1 MGYLPQFKHDLFLSY
16 RRVANELPD
25 HWIDKFRDGLERK
38 LRELVGDIEIYRDE
52 DRIHGGEG
60 YRDKIEA
67 ALDGAAIF
75 LAIISRTYL
84 DSDECVSELDRFLGR
99 LKKPGADRE
108 LRIVPIFKQ
117 PTKPGQVL
125 PQELSKVHHHDFFQ
139 WEHPGSP
146 RFLELSPD
154 GQDTTSRIFWETLNR
169 VAQDLMFLLDE
180 MRDPAK
186 RTAQCKV
193 FLARVSYELRAQR
206 EQLRTDLRQRG
217 FLVVPEREY
226 FWNTD
231 GCTERIGDDLKD
243 ALVSVHLVGER
254 ASSETDVL
262 RDRQQLEL
270 AHRAMKAAGS
280 PTPMVWIQ
288 PGAGQAQPA
297 GALIEYIE
305 SDLANDGIEYWHGGL
320 EEFKSAIYDK
330 LPASLRPPQ
339 EPGPRRLPLLVEEGD
354 IELLGALMEL
364 LGNTIDVKIVTVK
377 WSGSKP
383 NDPARLA
390 AALAA
395 CSRALIFWGK
405 QPVEW
410 LEDLFDQDALRLY
423 LGRERL
429 GIWVAAPS
437 TAEKQV
443 FQTKAASILR
453 APAAGGEALLRNFL
467 VLSSAPPA

>member
-16 RRVANELPD
+16 RRVANDLPD

-38 LRELVGDIEIYRDE
+38 LRELVGEIEIYRDE

-60 YRDKIEA
+60 YREKIAA

-84 DSDECVSELDRFLGR
+84 DSDECVAELDRFLGR

-108 LRIVPIFKQ
+108 LKIIPIFKQ
-117 PTKPGQVL
+117 PTKPDQVL
-125 PQELSKVHHHDFFQ
+125 PQELSKVHHHEFFQ

-154 GQDTTSRIFWETLNR
+154 GQDTTSRVFWETLNR
-169 VAQDLMFLLDE
+169 VAQDLMFLLEE

-186 RTAQCKV
+186 RTARGKV
-193 FLARVSYELRAQR
+193 FLARVSYELRDQR
-206 EQLRTDLRQRG
+206 EQLRADLRQRG
-217 FLVVPEREY
+217 FLIVPEREY
-226 FWNTD
+226 LWNTE
-231 GCTERIGDDLKD
+231 GCGERIADDLKD
-243 ALVSVHLVGER
+243 ALVSVHLVSGR
-254 ASSETDVL
+254 VSSENDVV

-270 AHRAMKAAGS
+270 AHRAMKTAGS

-288 PGAGQAQPA
+288 PGDGREQRA

-320 EEFKSAIYDK
+320 EEFKSAIYGK
-330 LPASLRPPQ
+330 LPASPRPPQ
-339 EPGPRRLPLLVEEGD
+339 EAGPQRLPLLVEEGD
-354 IELLGALMEL
+354 IELLGALMEML
-364 LGNTIDVKIVTVK
+364 VNTIDVKPVIVK
-377 WSGSKP
+377 WRGSSP

-390 AALAA
+390 SALAA
-395 CSRALIFWGK
+395 CSRALLFWGK
-405 QPVEW
+405 QPEEW
-410 LEDLFDQDALRLY
+410 LEDLLEQSALRPY

-429 GIWVAAPS
+429 GIWVAAPA

-443 FQTKAASILR
+443 FQTRAASILR
-453 APAAGGEALLRNFL
+453 APAAGDEALLRNFL